1 MMTTP
6 HLSAP
11 TLFHPAALKANRA
24 LTAQITRLANE
35 AFMRS
40 KAPDWEKWDDS
51 RVRFPTAEA
60 YWDMLDEEAIVA
72 LVFDRDTSPD
82 LVGREVNGIG
92 SDGESNGKVVAC
104 AAAVPWKGGWKKEGA
119 GKEDGWEIK
128 AVCVDGDSKYL
139 RKGLAVEVMQALEN
153 ELVVRAKAQQ
163 QKMTNGS
170 NHAAEPGRG
179 HVALWILA
187 AECING
193 AYWRKRGYRELRR
206 STEGKGTWGCKT
218 SFELVVF
225 RKDVEYE
232 L

>member
-1 MMTTP
+1 M
-6 HLSAP
+6 L
-11 TLFHPAALKANRA
+11 LHPAALIANRA
-24 LTAQITRLANE
+24 LTAQITHLANE

-40 KAPDWEKWDDS
+40 KAPDWKKWDNS
-51 RVRFPTAEA
+51 RVRFPTVET

-72 LVFDRDTSPD
+72 LVFDRDASPD
-82 LVGREVNGIG
+82 TVGREVNGNG

-119 GKEDGWEIK
+119 GREDGWEIK

-139 RKGLAVEVMQALEN
+139 RKGLAVQVMQALED
-153 ELVVRAKAQQ
+153 ELVARAKAQQ
-163 QKMTNGS
+163 RRMTNGS
-170 NHAAEPGRG
+170 SYAAEPGRG
-179 HVALWILA
+179 CVALWVLA

-193 AYWRKRGYRELRR
+193 AYWRKRGYREFRR

-232 L
+232 I

>member
-1 MMTTP
+1 
-6 HLSAP
+6 
-11 TLFHPAALKANRA
+11 
-24 LTAQITRLANE
+24 
-35 AFMRS
+35 MRS
-40 KAPDWEKWDDS
+40 KAPDWEKWDNS
-51 RVRFPTAEA
+51 RVRFPTVET

-72 LVFDRDTSPD
+72 LVFDRDASPD
-82 LVGREVNGIG
+82 TVGKEVNGNG

-119 GKEDGWEIK
+119 GREDGWEIK

-139 RKGLAVEVMQALEN
+139 RKGLAVQVMQALED
-153 ELVVRAKAQQ
+153 ELVASAKAQQ
-163 QKMTNGS
+163 GKMTNGS
-170 NHAAEPGRG
+170 NLAAEPGRG
-179 HVALWILA
+179 CVALWVLA

-193 AYWRKRGYRELRR
+193 AYWQKRGYRELRR

-232 L
+232 I